1 MVVWALFL
9 VAAGSRPVLAAQGQE
24 RSLREAFAAFAA
36 CASEDVQSRLA
47 KSTDFL
53 SGKSE
58 DELRQLPSHIAHNEQ
73 ESVLALQQ
81 ALLPPGAA
89 VSVLGGAGLGDEISG
104 CEGIVISCL
113 RDGSFRCVVE
123 LRCDEEA
130 RAVRVHTSSL
140 RPVANCAFRWPS
152 SCIGTP
158 KGAAPTEPLTKE
170 AVGKTIALGF
180 QQHEQLAAD
189 SQRPRAE
196 LGPTAFPDLSYSA
209 LIFVLLRLHLLGCA
223 ALQRG
228 DSTGARLALEQA
240 LDLEIQ
246 AAGLIRSYECP
257 SVLVRSHQ
265 ILSNPIRSDR
275 IGSDLDLIGSDP
287 IPPDPTR
294 PHQTPPDLTRGDRT

>member
-140 RPVANCAFRWPS
+140 RPVANCAFRWPWYAEGR
-152 SCIGTP
+152 CAHRAAN
-158 KGAAPTEPLTKE
+158 KGGGRED
-170 AVGKTIALGF
+170 
-180 QQHEQLAAD
+180 H
-189 SQRPRAE
+189 RPR
-196 LGPTAFPDLSYSA
+196 FP
-209 LIFVLLRLHLLGCA
+209 A
-223 ALQRG
+223 A
-228 DSTGARLALEQA
+228 
-240 LDLEIQ
+240 
-246 AAGLIRSYECP
+246 
-257 SVLVRSHQ
+257 
-265 ILSNPIRSDR
+265 
-275 IGSDLDLIGSDP
+275 
-287 IPPDPTR
+287 
-294 PHQTPPDLTRGDRT
+294 

>member
-1 MVVWALFL
+1 MRLTRSRPHDVSIPRLIVDQTLGGRYQTLGMNVELAQSLRASRGRPRCGFLQWNAQEMVVWALFL

-113 RDGSFRCVVE
+113 RDGSFP
-123 LRCDEEA
+123 LRGGA
-130 RAVRVHTSSL
+130 ALRRGGASSTRAHLIAATRRKLRLPLALVRRRAL
-140 RPVANCAFRWPS
+140 RPQSR
-152 SCIGTP
+152 
-158 KGAAPTEPLTKE
+158 
-170 AVGKTIALGF
+170 
-180 QQHEQLAAD
+180 
-189 SQRPRAE
+189 
-196 LGPTAFPDLSYSA
+196 
-209 LIFVLLRLHLLGCA
+209 
-223 ALQRG
+223 
-228 DSTGARLALEQA
+228 
-240 LDLEIQ
+240 
-246 AAGLIRSYECP
+246 
-257 SVLVRSHQ
+257 
-265 ILSNPIRSDR
+265 
-275 IGSDLDLIGSDP
+275 
-287 IPPDPTR
+287 
-294 PHQTPPDLTRGDRT
+294 